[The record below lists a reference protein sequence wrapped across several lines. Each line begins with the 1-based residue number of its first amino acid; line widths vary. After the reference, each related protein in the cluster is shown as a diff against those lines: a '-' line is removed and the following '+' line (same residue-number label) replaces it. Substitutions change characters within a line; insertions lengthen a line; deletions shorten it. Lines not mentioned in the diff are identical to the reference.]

1 MAERDRTKHELEEF
15 SKAYARRRRL
25 LIVCNIVGGGALLG
39 LIVMQFTDFR
49 GTALG
54 ISMSSNLVFG
64 ILSALPS
71 SPRWWCSRS
80 GAARPAISG
89 WAGISVWMF
98 VLTAMSAS
106 VVSPATA
113 SALLHPRI

>member
-64 ILSALPS
+64 ILLGIAIVASMVVLAKWRCPACNKWLGRNLGVDVCPHCDVSFGRITS
-71 SPRWWCSRS
+71 S
-80 GAARPAISG
+80 
-89 WAGISVWMF
+89 
-98 VLTAMSAS
+98 
-106 VVSPATA
+106 
-113 SALLHPRI
+113 